1 VAEVVVDYP
10 LGQLQMLEEG
20 LVVLAAALV
29 IVQPQWDRA
38 QQIRAL
44 LAVQAPL
51 LLQLPLAEVVV
62 AHQRLV
68 VLDHLVMAALVVL
81 EFIQILLAL
90 LLNGLA
96 EAEVLVLPLAAL
108 LALVVV
114 ALEQKQLHQVLPL
127 PMALN

>member
-1 VAEVVVDYP
+1 MDYP